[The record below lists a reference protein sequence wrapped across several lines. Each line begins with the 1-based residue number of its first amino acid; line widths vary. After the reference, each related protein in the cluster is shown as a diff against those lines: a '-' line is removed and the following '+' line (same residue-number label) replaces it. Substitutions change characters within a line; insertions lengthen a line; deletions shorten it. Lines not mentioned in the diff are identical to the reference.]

1 MINRHPPP
9 PVRSSNITYHVLSGH
24 LLLGTPHTNNNTQ
37 LDKLNSEI
45 QEKFLSI
52 CNNFVCEGEQ

>member
-24 LLLGTPHTNNNTQ
+24 FSGTPHTNNNTQ